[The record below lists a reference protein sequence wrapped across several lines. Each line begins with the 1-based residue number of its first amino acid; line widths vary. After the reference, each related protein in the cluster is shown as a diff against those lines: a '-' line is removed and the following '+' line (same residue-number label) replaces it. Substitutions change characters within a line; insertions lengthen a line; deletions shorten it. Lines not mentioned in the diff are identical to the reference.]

1 MSFDLPFLSLF
12 LIRVISNRPERLS
25 LAFALLM
32 TPLAVAAEATSIE
45 AKDFT
50 PTAKAIGDVRFLDVT
65 SEQSFSH
72 QYTGGWEHFVGGGV
86 AAFDCNDDSAPDLF
100 VAGGELSAKLLV
112 NSGDQQISF
121 EHKPHL
127 STDLKAVTGAYPID
141 IDSDGITDLAV
152 LRAGENV
159 LLKGKGDCQFERAN
173 ELWNYQASDRWTTA
187 FSATWEPTK
196 SSSKT
201 ESNSSLGPTIVFGSY
216 VDRKDKEGPFG
227 ACDQHELYRMS
238 GGVFKKPLLL
248 APGYCTLSILF
259 SDWKRQGK
267 ADLRI
272 SNDRHYYLHDGH
284 DQLWKMQE
292 EPVLYTEAEGWQS
305 FKIWGMGIA
314 SRDITGDGLP
324 DYLLTS
330 MSDQKFQVL
339 KKNSQKPE
347 YIDEAFKRGMIAH
360 RPYFGDEGRP
370 STAWHAQFG
379 DVNNDG
385 SDDLFIAKGNVDQMP
400 GLAIKDPNNLLLQ
413 DASGDFHEVGQLA
426 GIADVARSRGA
437 ALEDFNGD
445 GKLDLV
451 VVNRRADFRIYQN
464 VTESTGQWIGF
475 RLKQK
480 GENTGAIGAWIEVKT
495 DEKVYHREVTIG
507 GGHAGGSLLPNHFGL
522 AKAESVKVRVT
533 WPDQAVSPWQ
543 EYSAGKVWAI
553 LK

>member
-1 MSFDLPFLSLF
+1 MSFNPSLF
-12 LIRVISNRPERLS
+12 SLTSNSGQSIRGERFS

-32 TPLAVAAEATSIE
+32 TAQVNSADTNAEATALKPIE
-45 AKDFT
+45 KGAG
-50 PTAKAIGDVRFLDVT
+50 AVRFLDVT
-65 SEQSFSH
+65 SKQPFSH

-86 AAFDCNDDSAPDLF
+86 AAFDCNDDSAPDLY
-100 VAGGELSAKLLV
+100 VAGGESIAKLLV
-112 NSGDQQISF
+112 NSGDKQIRF
-121 EHKPHL
+121 EHKPHS

-173 ELWNYQASDRWTTA
+173 ELWKYQASDRWTTA
-187 FSATWEPTK
+187 FSATWEPAK
-196 SSSKT
+196 PSST
-201 ESNSSLGPTIVFGSY
+201 GPTMVFGNY

-238 GGVFKKPLLL
+238 GGVFNKPLML

-292 EPVLYTEAEGWQS
+292 EPALYTEAEGWQS

-314 SRDITGDGLP
+314 SRDITGNGLP

-339 KKNSQKPE
+339 KKDSQNPE
-347 YIDEAFKRGMIAH
+347 YTDEAFKRGMIAH

-385 SDDLFIAKGNVDQMP
+385 LDDLFIAKGNVDQMP

-413 DASGDFHEVGQLA
+413 DTSGNFHEVGQVA
-426 GIADVARSRGA
+426 GIADVERSRGA

-464 VTESTGQWIGF
+464 VTEEIGQWVGIK
-475 RLKQK
+475 LKQK
-480 GENTGAIGAWIEVKT
+480 GANTDAIGAWIEVKAN
-495 DEKVYHREVTIG
+495 EKVYHREVSIG
-507 GGHAGGSLLPNHFGL
+507 GGHAGGSLLPQHFGL
-522 AKAESVKVRVT
+522 AETESVKVRII
-533 WPDQAVSPWQ
+533 WPDQTVGQWR
-543 EYSAGKVWAI
+543 EYSAGEVWTV

>member
-1 MSFDLPFLSLF
+1 M
-12 LIRVISNRPERLS
+12 
-25 LAFALLM
+25 
-32 TPLAVAAEATSIE
+32 
-45 AKDFT
+45 
-50 PTAKAIGDVRFLDVT
+50 
-65 SEQSFSH
+65 
-72 QYTGGWEHFVGGGV
+72 
-86 AAFDCNDDSAPDLF
+86 
-100 VAGGELSAKLLV
+100 
-112 NSGDQQISF
+112 
-121 EHKPHL
+121 
-127 STDLKAVTGAYPID
+127 
-141 IDSDGITDLAV
+141 
-152 LRAGENV
+152 
-159 LLKGKGDCQFERAN
+159 KGKGDCQFERAN
-173 ELWNYQASDRWTTA
+173 ELWNYWASDRWTTA
-187 FSATWEPTK
+187 FSATWEPKK
-196 SSSKT
+196 SSASPKA
-201 ESNSSLGPTIVFGSY
+201 SGPTIVFGSY

-238 GGVFKKPLLL
+238 KGVFKKPMLLG
-248 APGYCTLSILF
+248 PGYCTLSILF

-292 EPVLYTEAEGWQS
+292 EPKLYTEAEGWQS

-339 KKNSQKPE
+339 KKDSQKPE
-347 YIDEAFKRGMIAH
+347 YTDEAFKRGMIAH

-400 GLAIKDPNNLLLQ
+400 GLAIKDLNNLLLQ
-413 DASGDFHEVGQLA
+413 DATGNFHEVGQLA
-426 GIADVARSRGA
+426 GIAEVERSRGA
-437 ALEDFNGD
+437 VLEDFNGD

-464 VTESTGQWIGF
+464 VTEATGQWIGIK
-475 RLKQK
+475 LKQE
-480 GENTGAIGAWIEVKT
+480 GGNTDAVGAWIEVKA
-495 DEKVYHREVTIG
+495 DEKVHHREVTIG
-507 GGHAGGSLLPNHFGL
+507 GGHAGGSLLPHHFGL

-533 WPDQAVSPWQ
+533 WPNQTLSQWQ
-543 EYSAGKVWAI
+543 EYSAGKVWTI